1 MTTALATVAS
11 RPVAFTVACD
21 SSRTSSNRV
30 SSPRAPTSKTAGAIP
45 SIRPAR
51 LTPTP
56 RSVPTPSR
64 AAAEEEKDADASIE
78 PCLVGWSETDENGV
92 EAYCCEQP
100 GGGME
105 CRTVSNEHT
114 ECELVTNEDGEL
126 VVNCSVDDEEEDKAA
141 KAREDD
147 KAAKAAALR
156 HL

>member
-1 MTTALATVAS
+1 MRFLAHGLQPRLVPA
-11 RPVAFTVACD
+11 RADVEDRRRGPVDT
-21 SSRTSSNRV
+21 
-30 SSPRAPTSKTAGAIP
+30 PRATDADAAV
-45 SIRPAR
+45 R
-51 LTPTP
+51 
-56 RSVPTPSR
+56 VPTPSR

-105 CRTVSNEHT
+105 CRTVSDDHAA
-114 ECELVTNEDGEL
+114 CELVTNEDGEL